1 MSRKITARF
10 VWAVLSTLLEEAA
23 LVLIVLLGL
32 PRLGVQLPQWG
43 LIILLIGLMVAWGA
57 SAIIFYR
64 KGSRALKLKPVVGLP
79 GMIGGRGEVVSQ
91 LAPEGMVKI
100 KGELWVAK
108 SVSGRMD
115 PGDEVIVVEQ
125 DRLKL
130 IVRKSSASDLGKAE

>member
-1 MSRKITARF
+1 MSKKITARF

-23 LVLIVLLGL
+23 LALIVLLGL

-57 SAIIFYR
+57 GATIFYW

-79 GMIGGRGEVVSQ
+79 GMIGGKGKVVSQ

-108 SVSGRMD
+108 SVSGRID
-115 PGDEVIVVEQ
+115 PGDKVIVMEQ

-130 IVRKSSASDLGKAE
+130 IVRKSSASDLEKAE

>member
-64 KGSRALKLKPVVGLP
+64 KGSRALILKPVVGLP

-91 LAPEGMVKI
+91 LAPEGMIKI

-108 SVSGRMD
+108 SASGRMD

-130 IVRKSSASDLGKAE
+130 IVRKSSASDLEKAE

>member
-1 MSRKITARF
+1 MSRKITPRF

-23 LVLIVLLGL
+23 LALIVLLGL

-43 LIILLIGLMVAWGA
+43 LALLIIVMIAWGTIT
-57 SAIIFYR
+57 IIFYR

-91 LAPEGMVKI
+91 LAPEGMIKI

-108 SVSGRMD
+108 SASGRMN

-130 IVRKSSASDLGKAE
+130 IVRKSSASDLEKAE

>member
-1 MSRKITARF
+1 MSKKITARF

-23 LVLIVLLGL
+23 LALIVLLGL

-57 SAIIFYR
+57 GATIFYW

-79 GMIGGRGEVVSQ
+79 SMIGGKGKVVSQ

-108 SVSGRMD
+108 SVSGRID
-115 PGDEVIVVEQ
+115 PGDKVIVMEQ

-130 IVRKSSASDLGKAE
+130 IVRKSSASDLEKAE